1 MKSQRSSTRSL
12 HEGNCDISFAE
23 RCTGIKTECKDKQQK
38 NVGAGGMKTRG
49 DVKSETQTM
58 GPEILTLKTLT
69 GDQG

>member
-1 MKSQRSSTRSL
+1 MKEIVILVLQNIVQASKLNAKSSNRRTWG
-12 HEGNCDISFAE
+12 E
-23 RCTGIKTECKDKQQK
+23 K
-38 NVGAGGMKTRG
+38 MKTRG